1 MRPFSALGSIA
12 KSTFGQL
19 ALFTGVSSAISSI
32 TGMAGAASESVDQLS
47 KLSRRLGTTYSELA
61 GLKLAGDLAGVG
73 IEEIGKAMTKA
84 DVALVNARNGSK
96 KASAA
101 FATLGLSAEQLA
113 GKSSADRFEAI
124 ATAIAK
130 LPDSSARAA
139 ASIALFGKSGAELL
153 PLFEDGASGIRK
165 AREEAQ
171 QLGLAL
177 TGPQGRAVEEM
188 NDSFTRVYYA
198 ILGIIQ
204 QVTARLAPAITG
216 IATKFTDFVKGAGG
230 ESLGKSIVNAIIE
243 GAKVLAAVAD
253 SVANQFRRLYQE
265 IAGALGIAT
274 TAEGRKLQQMQRQI
288 KDGTAPTIKL
298 PGQLVTDPAFK
309 AEVARLE
316 KIVAKQPKQQIE
328 DSFPLSEFVANA
340 EKAIVKLGNMADDTP
355 PPLPAPKPTPTP
367 PPDVPKAIAPVVRI
381 SSADLN
387 AIVSGTSGAESFR
400 NALAR
405 GADPRLEGK
414 ADAKRAADAGERAAD
429 GIEELVRTGMI
440 GVAAIA

>member
-1 MRPFSALGSIA
+1 LTGWDVDILTQEEFTKGMETMYATIQTIPGITEQHAD
-12 KSTFGQL
+12 KL
-19 ALFTGVSSAISSI
+19 AAMGMVSVFDIEEV
-32 TGMAGAASESVDQLS
+32 GADVLV
-47 KLSRRLGTTYSELA
+47 SELTIDEA
-61 GLKLAGDLAGVG
+61 TATTVV
-73 IEEIGKAMTKA
+73 ETCSTKA
-84 DVALVNARNGSK
+84 KEVS
-96 KASAA
+96 
-101 FATLGLSAEQLA
+101 EQQ
-113 GKSSADRFEAI
+113 
-124 ATAIAK
+124 AK
-130 LPDSSARAA
+130 DK
-139 ASIALFGKSGAELL
+139 IEKE
-153 PLFEDGASGIRK
+153 RK

-253 SVANQFRRLYQE
+253 SVANQFRRLYQD

-355 PPLPAPKPTPTP
+355 PPLPAPKPTPTL
-367 PPDVPKAIAPVVRI
+367 RW
-381 SSADLN
+381 
-387 AIVSGTSGAESFR
+387 
-400 NALAR
+400 AR
-405 GADPRLEGK
+405 P
-414 ADAKRAADAGERAAD
+414 
-429 GIEELVRTGMI
+429 
-440 GVAAIA
+440 